1 MLVALKGYKSEKKKS
16 ITYGKR
22 DKLIKR
28 SQTKISEEYLS
39 HKQTVKT

>member
-1 MLVALKGYKSEKKKS
+1 MLVALKGYKSEKKS
-16 ITYGKR
+16 MTYDQRG
-22 DKLIKR
+22 KLIKR